1 MLLWELSKNVGLLG
15 YTIIHENLKT
25 VTTQMSIY
33 RWADNQNVHIH
44 TMEHYSDFKKNEILM
59 PATTWQ
65 AMKTVWYMK

>member
-33 RWADNQNVHIH
+33 R
-44 TMEHYSDFKKNEILM
+44 
-59 PATTWQ
+59 
-65 AMKTVWYMK
+65 